1 MSNAQSSLLPQV
13 ETNSTSM
20 RELERQSFAIAFEHL
35 LEKVAEGTTLTTFA
49 TEYHTPLSPGRFRT
63 WIFANNNRKAAY
75 MAAKAVGAE
84 HVEDEMRR
92 IADGLNADGTP
103 SLNDTARSTLQVNT
117 RKWIL
122 QVWNRKRYGD
132 VKHIEQ
138 TTTTSVDLSRLSTDD
153 LRQRLLEQM
162 GLSSASSE
170 LSEVDL
176 MDDDDD
182 LP

>member
-1 MSNAQSSLLPQV
+1 MSNAQSESLQAPSSS
-13 ETNSTSM
+13 NSTSI

-103 SLNDTARSTLQVNT
+103 SMNDVGRSTLQVNT

-162 GLSSASSE
+162 GLAQSDE
-170 LSEVDL
+170 LSSIDMME
-176 MDDDDD
+176 DDDQ
-182 LP
+182 P